1 MSLTL
6 SFLAMALQHPFTMGQ
21 YIATWIGVVAL
32 LICGVYPFAFPQKVQ
47 RNAIRKYER
56 RSPALRRFM
65 SLSYLKSRTHF
76 WQIRIL
82 GALVILMAVFLLLG
96 LLGAFGKFEISPGI

>member
-1 MSLTL
+1 MSLIYL
-6 SFLAMALQHPFTMGQ
+6 SLTVASQRPFTIEQ

-32 LICGVYPFAFPQKVQ
+32 LICGVYPFAFPQKFQ

-65 SLSYLKSRTHF
+65 SLSYLKSRTYF

-82 GALVILMAVFLLLG
+82 GALVILMAIFISLC
-96 LLGAFGKFEISPGI
+96 LLGAFGFKLNH